1 MKYYS
6 EVTKKMY
13 DIVKDLEKAEREIKD
28 KNDECKTAAAAVEK
42 AYDEFVDVCKKAS
55 DEVAAARKRYSKVLN
70 DFCSKYG
77 AYHQSIKST
86 DSDPSWKN
94 LSYLLG
100 LLNL

>member
-13 DIVKDLEKAEREIKD
+13 DTVKDLEEAEKEIKD
-28 KNDECKTAAAAVEK
+28 KNDERKTAAAAVEK
-42 AYDEFVDVCKKAS
+42 AYNELV
-55 DEVAAARKRYSKVLN
+55 EARERYSKVLN

-86 DSDPSWKN
+86 DSDSSWRS
-94 LSYLLG
+94 LSSLLD
-100 LLNL
+100 LLDL

>member
-13 DIVKDLEKAEREIKD
+13 DTVKDLEKAEKEIRD
-28 KNDECKTAAAAVEK
+28 RNDERKVAAAAVEK
-42 AYDEFVDVCKKAS
+42 AYNELV
-55 DEVAAARKRYSKVLN
+55 EARERYSKVLS

-86 DSDPSWKN
+86 DSDSSWKN
-94 LSYLLG
+94 LGTLLD

>member
-13 DIVKDLEKAEREIKD
+13 DSVRDLEKAEREIKD
-28 KNDECKTAAAAVEK
+28 KNDERKTAAAAVEK
-42 AYDEFVDVCKKAS
+42 AYDELVNVHKKAS
-55 DEVAAARKRYSKVLN
+55 DEVAAAREKYSKTLN

-86 DSDPSWKN
+86 DFDTSWES
-94 LSYLLG
+94 LSYLLD

>member
-13 DIVKDLEKAEREIKD
+13 DSVRDLEKAEKEIKD
-28 KNDECKTAAAAVEK
+28 KNDERKTAAAAVEK
-42 AYDEFVDVCKKAS
+42 AYNELV
-55 DEVAAARKRYSKVLN
+55 EARERYSKVLS

-86 DSDPSWKN
+86 DSDSSWKN
-94 LSYLLG
+94 LGTLLD